1 MRGEKERK
9 TKQKN
14 YKPKTPGLAGHD
26 CMCLQAQFMG
36 GRDRKTSERSRIAW
50 FTLSILQTRLQ
61 SQFPRF

>member
-36 GRDRKTSERSRIAW
+36 GRDRKTSERSRIA
-50 FTLSILQTRLQ
+50 
-61 SQFPRF
+61 